1 MEKIL
6 EWLKNP
12 LYSGLAGF
20 VAGLIVGLPLL
31 GWLIWPVQWTDASPQ
46 HLRSDLQVDYLRMTI
61 DSYSRNGDESLVQK
75 RWMDLGEAAK
85 PALEALSANPGTTE
99 PKDIEKLALL
109 VQAPVP
115 AIKPVTK
122 PQTQEQKGKGD
133 APKPEE
139 IKPATK
145 TEATLLPGATTEAPE
160 KTSGSNNLTFL
171 LGIMCVLTIAVGGL
185 LAFLLLRRKKASM
198 DGLEGEEEVENV
210 AEGYSGNDMEYV
222 QESSAGAAAANTSKK
237 RVSTDSEE
245 PPVVQFM
252 TTYML
257 GDDLYDDSFSIDAPT
272 GEFLGECG
280 VGISETIG
288 VGDPKK
294 VTAFEVWLFDK
305 NDIQTV
311 TKVLMSNHAFNDPN
325 IRQRL
330 LAKGEPQLVEP
341 GKRILLETASLQM
354 EARIVDASYGGG
366 AMPNNSYFDR
376 LTLELAVWPKG
387 A

>member
-1 MEKIL
+1 MEKII
-6 EWLKNP
+6 ERLKNP
-12 LYSGLAGF
+12 LYSGLAGLL
-20 VAGLIVGLPLL
+20 VGLILGLPIL
-31 GWLIWPVQWTDASPQ
+31 GWLVWPVQWTDAAPQ
-46 HLRSDLQVDYLRMTI
+46 HLRSDLQVDYLKMVI
-61 DSYSRNGDESLVQK
+61 DSLKRNEDEGLAIR
-75 RWMDLGEAAK
+75 RWQDLGKAGPDALKMLAA
-85 PALEALSANPGTTE
+85 EPGTAD
-99 PKDIEKLALL
+99 PKEIEQLALL

-115 AIKPVTK
+115 AIQVDAKTTVPKAKEAAKVETK
-122 PQTQEQKGKGD
+122 VAEP
-133 APKPEE
+133 
-139 IKPATK
+139 
-145 TEATLLPGATTEAPE
+145 LLPGATPATDT
-160 KTSGSNNLTFL
+160 KTSGSKSNLTLL
-171 LGIMCVLTIAVGGL
+171 LGVMCALTLVVGGV
-185 LAFLLLRRKKASM
+185 LAFLLLRRKNANAGGSTSIPAEAY
-198 DGLEGEEEVENV
+198 GGE
-210 AEGYSGNDMEYV
+210 DMEYV
-222 QESSAGAAAANTSKK
+222 AEATSAGAATGGNKSRVNTD
-237 RVSTDSEE
+237 TEE

-311 TKVLMSNHAFNDPN
+311 TKVLMSAHAFNDPN

-330 LAKGEPQLVEP
+330 LAKGEPQMVEP

-366 AMPNNSYFDR
+366 ALPSNSYFDR
-376 LTLELAVWPKG
+376 LTLELAVWPKAG
-387 A
+387 

>member
-6 EWLKNP
+6 ERLKNP
-12 LYSGLAGF
+12 LYAGIAGF
-20 VAGLIVGLPLL
+20 LAGLIVGLPIL
-31 GWLIWPVQWTDASPQ
+31 GWMVWPVQWTDASPQ
-46 HLRSDLQVDYLRMTI
+46 HLRSDLQVDYLRMMI
-61 DSYSRNGDESLVQK
+61 DSFKRNENETLAIK
-75 RWMDLGEAAK
+75 RWSELGSSGQSALKALAA
-85 PALEALSANPGTTE
+85 APGSTD
-99 PKDIEKLALL
+99 PNDIEQMALL
-109 VQAPVP
+109 VQAPIPVVNPEAKP
-115 AIKPVTK
+115 A
-122 PQTQEQKGKGD
+122 EDNKGK
-133 APKPEE
+133 AEQPKSEE
-139 IKPATK
+139 GAKAQA
-145 TEATLLPGATTEAPE
+145 TEALLPVDGTETTPSR
-160 KTSGSNNLTFL
+160 TSSGLSNLPIL
-171 LGIMCVLTIAVGGL
+171 LGVMCLLTLAVAGL
-185 LAFLLLRRKKASM
+185 LVFLLLKRKKGAS
-198 DGLEGEEEVENV
+198 EAEEP
-210 AEGYSGNDMEYV
+210 AEGYEGYAGEEMEYV
-222 QESSAGAAAANTSKK
+222 AEESPAARPTMNGTKK
-237 RVSTDSEE
+237 RVSPDAEE

-311 TKVLMSNHAFNDPN
+311 TKVLMSTHAFNDPN

-366 AMPNNSYFDR
+366 AMPTNSYFDR
-376 LTLELAVWPKG
+376 LTLELAVWPKN

>member
-6 EWLKNP
+6 ERLKNP
-12 LYSGLAGF
+12 LYAGITGF
-20 VAGLIVGLPLL
+20 LVGLILGLPIL
-31 GWLIWPVQWTDASPQ
+31 GWIVWPVQWTDAAPQ
-46 HLRSDLQVDYLRMTI
+46 HLRSDLQADYLRMMI
-61 DSYSRNGDESLVQK
+61 DSYNRNQDESLAHK
-75 RWMDLGEAAK
+75 RWQDLGSAGQS
-85 PALEALSANPGTTE
+85 ALKTLAANPGNTDPQE
-99 PKDIEKLALL
+99 IEQMALL
-109 VQAPVP
+109 VQAPIP
-115 AIKPVTK
+115 AIKPGEKPPAETKGQIEESQGGEEATAAPVAGGATK
-122 PQTQEQKGKGD
+122 PSSILSGK
-133 APKPEE
+133 
-139 IKPATK
+139 
-145 TEATLLPGATTEAPE
+145 
-160 KTSGSNNLTFL
+160 NNLTIL
-171 LGIMCVLTIAVGGL
+171 LGVMCVLTLAVGGL
-185 LAFLLLRRKKASM
+185 LVFLLLRRKKPVQEETEET
-198 DGLEGEEEVENV
+198 DETGEGYTGEE
-210 AEGYSGNDMEYV
+210 MEYV
-222 QESSAGAAAANTSKK
+222 QDQAATGAAANGTKK
-237 RVSTDSEE
+237 RSSNTSEE

-311 TKVLMSNHAFNDPN
+311 TKVMMSNHAFNDPN

-366 AMPNNSYFDR
+366 AMPTNSYFDR
-376 LTLELAVWPKG
+376 LTLELAVWPKS
-387 A
+387 

>member
-6 EWLKNP
+6 ERLKNP
-12 LYSGLAGF
+12 LYAGLAGF
-20 VAGLIVGLPLL
+20 VAGLIVGLPIL
-31 GWLIWPVQWTDASPQ
+31 GWLIWPVQWTDAAPQ
-46 HLRSDLQVDYLRMTI
+46 HLRSDLQVDYLRMMI
-61 DSYSRNGDESLVQK
+61 DSFNRTEDEGMTIK
-75 RWMDLGEAAK
+75 RWQDLGSAGQS
-85 PALEALSANPGTTE
+85 ALKELAQNPGKTNPDE
-99 PKDIEKLALL
+99 IEQMALL
-109 VQAPVP
+109 VQAPIP
-115 AIKPVTK
+115 AIKQSDGVSTQKGEPEAVSPDNADGIDTDSEGLVLPGETQAATK
-122 PQTQEQKGKGD
+122 PVSSKMNL
-133 APKPEE
+133 
-139 IKPATK
+139 
-145 TEATLLPGATTEAPE
+145 TLLLSVLCG
-160 KTSGSNNLTFL
+160 LTL
-171 LGIMCVLTIAVGGL
+171 VVGLL
-185 LAFLLLRRKKASM
+185 LAFLLLRRKKSA
-198 DGLEGEEEVENV
+198 DVGEEAEDEY
-210 AEGYSGNDMEYV
+210 EGYTGDEMEDMSQSEASGSISTPAPRQSNDM
-222 QESSAGAAAANTSKK
+222 
-237 RVSTDSEE
+237 EE

-311 TKVLMSNHAFNDPN
+311 TKVLMSSHSFNDPN
-325 IRQRL
+325 VRQRL

-366 AMPNNSYFDR
+366 SMPTNSYFDR
-376 LTLELAVWPKG
+376 LTLELAVWPKNG
-387 A
+387 

>member
-6 EWLKNP
+6 ERLKNP
-12 LYSGLAGF
+12 LYAGLAGF
-20 VAGLIVGLPLL
+20 LAGIIVGLPIL
-31 GWLIWPVQWTDASPQ
+31 GWLIWPVQWTDAAPQ
-46 HLRSDLQVDYLRMTI
+46 HLRSDLQVDYLRMMI
-61 DSYSRNGDESLVQK
+61 DSFNRTEDEGMAIK
-75 RWMDLGEAAK
+75 RWQDLGSAGQS
-85 PALEALSANPGTTE
+85 ALKELAQNPGKTNPDE
-99 PKDIEKLALL
+99 IEQMALL
-109 VQAPVP
+109 VQAPIP
-115 AIKPVTK
+115 AIKQSDSASTPKGEPEAAAPDNAESIDTESEGLVLPGETQAATK
-122 PQTQEQKGKGD
+122 PVSSKMNL
-133 APKPEE
+133 
-139 IKPATK
+139 
-145 TEATLLPGATTEAPE
+145 TLLLSVLCG
-160 KTSGSNNLTFL
+160 LTL
-171 LGIMCVLTIAVGGL
+171 VVGLL
-185 LAFLLLRRKKASM
+185 LAFLLLRRKNST
-198 DGLEGEEEVENV
+198 EVGEEAEDEF
-210 AEGYSGNDMEYV
+210 EGYSGDEMEDMSQGEATGSISTPAPRQSNDI
-222 QESSAGAAAANTSKK
+222 
-237 RVSTDSEE
+237 EE

-311 TKVLMSNHAFNDPN
+311 TKVLMSSHSFNDPN
-325 IRQRL
+325 VRQRL

-366 AMPNNSYFDR
+366 SMPTNSYFDR
-376 LTLELAVWPKG
+376 LTLELAVWPKNG
-387 A
+387 

>member
-6 EWLKNP
+6 ERLKNP

-20 VAGLIVGLPLL
+20 LAGLIVGLPIL
-31 GWLIWPVQWTDASPQ
+31 GWLVWPVQWTDAAPQ

-61 DSYSRNGDESLVQK
+61 DSFNRNGDEGLAHK
-75 RWMDLGEAAK
+75 RWQDLGSAGQSALKALAA
-85 PALEALSANPGTTE
+85 EPGTTD
-99 PKDIEKLALL
+99 PKEIEQMALL
-109 VQAPVP
+109 VQAPIP
-115 AIKPVTK
+115 AI
-122 PQTQEQKGKGD
+122 QTE
-133 APKPEE
+133 A
-139 IKPATK
+139 KPAAAGK
-145 TEATLLPGATTEAPE
+145 NGAAEQPPTEAVKTDETLLPGAIPTEAPAK
-160 KTSGSNNLTFL
+160 KTGGLSNLPLL
-171 LGIMCVLTIAVGGL
+171 LGIMCALTLVVGGL
-185 LAFLLLRRKKASM
+185 LVFLLLRRKKT
-198 DGLEGEEEVENV
+198 GQEEVEPAEV
-210 AEGYSGNDMEYV
+210 PEGYTGDEMEYV
-222 QESSAGAAAANTSKK
+222 SEETADKPAANGTKK
-237 RVSTDSEE
+237 RASSDVEE

-311 TKVLMSNHAFNDPN
+311 TKVFMSGHAFSDPN

-366 AMPNNSYFDR
+366 AMPTNSYFDR
-376 LTLELAVWPKG
+376 LTLELAVWPKN

>member
-6 EWLKNP
+6 ERLKNP
-12 LYSGLAGF
+12 LYAGLAGF
-20 VAGLIVGLPLL
+20 LAGLIVGLPIL
-31 GWLIWPVQWTDASPQ
+31 GWMIWPVQWTDAAPQ
-46 HLRSDLQVDYLRMTI
+46 HLRSDLQQDYLSMMI
-61 DSYSRNGDESLVQK
+61 DSFNRNQDEGLAIQ
-75 RWMDLGEAAK
+75 RWKDLGSAGQT
-85 PALEALSANPGTTE
+85 ALKALASDPGNVD
-99 PKDIEKLALL
+99 PKEIEQMALL
-109 VQAPVP
+109 VQAPIP
-115 AIKPVTK
+115 AI
-122 PQTQEQKGKGD
+122 QEEESKGKAD
-133 APKPEE
+133 EPKSQGEE
-139 IKPATK
+139 
-145 TEATLLPGATTEAPE
+145 TLLPEEEITPAPA
-160 KTSGSNNLTFL
+160 KTSLGINNLPIL
-171 LGIMCVLTIAVGGL
+171 LGVMCVLTLIVGGL
-185 LAFLLLRRKKASM
+185 LVFLLLRRKKAEP
-198 DGLEGEEEVENV
+198 EGEESLETG
-210 AEGYSGNDMEYV
+210 EGYSGEEMDYAKEEDVNRPV
-222 QESSAGAAAANTSKK
+222 APPANK
-237 RVSTDSEE
+237 RVSSDSEE

>member
-20 VAGLIVGLPLL
+20 VAGLIVGLPML
-31 GWLIWPVQWTDASPQ
+31 GWWIWPVEWTDATPQ
-46 HLRSDLQVDYLRMTI
+46 HLRNDIQVDYLRMVI
-61 DSYSRNGDESLVQK
+61 DSFDRNQDEGLAQK
-75 RWMDLGEAAK
+75 RWQDLGSAGQT
-85 PALEALSANPGTTE
+85 ALKALATDPGTTN
-99 PKDIEKLALL
+99 PKEIEQLALL
-109 VQAPVP
+109 VQAPIP
-115 AIKPVTK
+115 AIQPAAKPTADKKGKAETPKSEATK
-122 PQTQEQKGKGD
+122 PD
-133 APKPEE
+133 ASAEE
-139 IKPATK
+139 P
-145 TEATLLPGATTEAPE
+145 LLPGATPEAAT
-160 KTSGSNNLTFL
+160 TSGSKTNLTLL
-171 LGIMCVLTIAVGGL
+171 LGVMCALTLVVGGL
-185 LAFLLLRRKKASM
+185 LVFLLLRRKKA
-198 DGLEGEEEVENV
+198 
-210 AEGYSGNDMEYV
+210 AEGSDEEAESTEGYAGDEMEYV
-222 QESSAGAAAANTSKK
+222 QEETTGGSISNIAKK
-237 RVSTDSEE
+237 RASSDVEE

-311 TKVLMSNHAFNDPN
+311 TKVLMSNHSFNDPN

-341 GKRILLETASLQM
+341 GKRVLLETASLQM

-366 AMPNNSYFDR
+366 AMPTNSYFDR
-376 LTLELAVWPKG
+376 LTLELAVWPKS

>member
-6 EWLKNP
+6 ERLKNP

-20 VAGLIVGLPLL
+20 LAGLIVGLPIL
-31 GWLIWPVQWTDASPQ
+31 GWLVWPVQWTDASPE

-61 DSYSRNGDESLVQK
+61 DSYSRNGDESMVQK
-75 RWMDLGEAAK
+75 RWLDLGEAAK
-85 PALEALSANPGTTE
+85 PALEALSTNPGTLE
-99 PKDIEKLALL
+99 PNEIEKLALL

-115 AIKPVTK
+115 AIKPETK

-133 APKPEE
+133 EPKPEE
-139 IKPATK
+139 NKPETQ
-145 TEATLLPGATTEAPE
+145 TEATLLPGAITEAPE
-160 KTSGSNNLTFL
+160 KTSGSKTNLTLL
-171 LGIMCVLTIAVGGL
+171 LGVMCVLTIGVGGL

-198 DGLEGEEEVENV
+198 EGEEEVENV
-210 AEGYSGNDMEYV
+210 AEGYSGDDMEYM
-222 QESSAGAAAANTSKK
+222 QESSAGEAAINTSKK
-237 RVSTDSEE
+237 RASVDAEE

-387 A
+387 S

>member
-6 EWLKNP
+6 ERLKNP
-12 LYSGLAGF
+12 LYAGIAGF
-20 VAGLIVGLPLL
+20 LVGLILGLPIL
-31 GWLIWPVQWTDASPQ
+31 GWIVWPVQWTDAAPQ
-46 HLRSDLQVDYLRMTI
+46 HLRGDLQADYLRMMI
-61 DSYSRNGDESLVQK
+61 DSYNRNQDESLAHK
-75 RWMDLGEAAK
+75 RWQDLGSAGQS
-85 PALEALSANPGTTE
+85 ALKTLAANPGNTDPQE
-99 PKDIEKLALL
+99 IEQMALL
-109 VQAPVP
+109 VQAPIP
-115 AIKPVTK
+115 AIKPGENPPAEAK
-122 PQTQEQKGKGD
+122 GQIEEPQGGGEATSAPD
-133 APKPEE
+133 AGAAA
-139 IKPATK
+139 KPASI
-145 TEATLLPGATTEAPE
+145 L
-160 KTSGSNNLTFL
+160 SGKNNLTIL
-171 LGIMCVLTIAVGGL
+171 LGVMCVLTLVVGGL
-185 LAFLLLRRKKASM
+185 LIFLLMRRKKPLQEEAEEI
-198 DGLEGEEEVENV
+198 DEAGEGYAGEE
-210 AEGYSGNDMEYV
+210 MEYV
-222 QESSAGAAAANTSKK
+222 QDQAATGTATNGTKK
-237 RVSTDSEE
+237 RTSNTSEE

-311 TKVLMSNHAFNDPN
+311 TKVMMSNHAFNDPN

-366 AMPNNSYFDR
+366 AMPTNSYFDR
-376 LTLELAVWPKG
+376 LTLELAVWPKS
-387 A
+387 

>member
-1 MEKIL
+1 MDKIL
-6 EWLKNP
+6 ERLKNP
-12 LYSGLAGF
+12 LYAGLAGF
-20 VAGLIVGLPLL
+20 VAGLIVGLPIL
-31 GWLIWPVQWTDASPQ
+31 GWLIWPVQWTDAAPQ
-46 HLRSDLQVDYLRMTI
+46 HLRNDLQVEYLRMII
-61 DSYSRNGDESLVQK
+61 DSYSRNGDEGLVQK
-75 RWMDLGEAAK
+75 RWQDLGVAAE
-85 PALEALSANPGTTE
+85 PALEALSANPGNIETNE
-99 PKDIEKLALL
+99 IEKLALL

-115 AIKPVTK
+115 AIKPESK

-133 APKPEE
+133 EPNQEENKPE
-139 IKPATK
+139 AQ
-145 TEATLLPGATTEAPE
+145 TEETLLPGTVAEAPE
-160 KTSGSNNLTFL
+160 KASDSKTNLTLL
-171 LGIMCVLTIAVGGL
+171 LGIMCVLTLAVGGL
-185 LAFLLLRRKKASM
+185 LVFLLLRRKKAAVESE
-198 DGLEGEEEVENV
+198 DEESFDES
-210 AEGYSGNDMEYV
+210 AEGYAGQEMEYV
-222 QESSAGAAAANTSKK
+222 QEESLGAPVAGTNKK
-237 RVSTDSEE
+237 RVSADSEE

-311 TKVLMSNHAFNDPN
+311 TKVFMSNHAFNDPN

-366 AMPNNSYFDR
+366 AMPTNSYFDR

-387 A
+387 

>member
-6 EWLKNP
+6 ERLKNP
-12 LYSGLAGF
+12 LYAGLAGF
-20 VAGLIVGLPLL
+20 IIGLIVGLPIL
-31 GWLIWPVQWTDASPQ
+31 GWLIWPVQWTDAAPQ
-46 HLRSDLQVDYLRMTI
+46 HLRSDLQVDYLRMVI
-61 DSYSRNGDESLVQK
+61 DSYSRNGDEGLVQK
-75 RWMDLGEAAK
+75 RWQELGVAAK
-85 PALEALSANPGTTE
+85 PALEALSANPGTIE
-99 PKDIEKLALL
+99 SNEIEKLALL

-115 AIKPVTK
+115 AIKPVSK
-122 PQTQEQKGKGD
+122 PQTQDQKGKGD
-133 APKPEE
+133 EPKQEENKPE
-139 IKPATK
+139 AQ
-145 TEATLLPGATTEAPE
+145 TETTLLPGTVAEAPQ
-160 KTSGSNNLTFL
+160 KTSDSKSSLTLL
-171 LGIMCVLTIAVGGL
+171 LGIMCVLTLAVGAL
-185 LAFLLLRRKKASM
+185 LVFLLLRRKKAAS
-198 DGLEGEEEVENV
+198 ETEEEEGFDEA
-210 AEGYSGNDMEYV
+210 AEGYTGTEMEYV
-222 QESSAGAAAANTSKK
+222 QEGTTGAGTGINKK
-237 RVSTDSEE
+237 RLSADSEE

-366 AMPNNSYFDR
+366 AMPTNSYFDR
-376 LTLELAVWPKG
+376 LTLELAVWPKS
-387 A
+387 

>member
-6 EWLKNP
+6 ERLKNP
-12 LYSGLAGF
+12 LYASLAGF
-20 VAGLIVGLPLL
+20 VAGILVGLPIL
-31 GWLIWPVQWTDASPQ
+31 GWLVWPVQWTDAAPQ
-46 HLRSDLQVDYLRMTI
+46 HLRSDLQVDYLRMMI
-61 DSYSRNGDESLVQK
+61 DSFNRTEDEGMAIK
-75 RWMDLGEAAK
+75 RWQDMGSAGLNALKELAK
-85 PALEALSANPGTTE
+85 DPGYSDPNE
-99 PKDIEKLALL
+99 IEQMALL
-109 VQAPVP
+109 VQAPIP
-115 AIKPVTK
+115 AIKENAK
-122 PQTQEQKGKGD
+122 STQAEKKGEPEQ
-133 APKPEE
+133 AKPE
-139 IKPATK
+139 KA
-145 TEATLLPGATTEAPE
+145 EAADAAAEEPLLPGGTEAVTTKPAAP
-160 KTSGSNNLTFL
+160 KTNLTLL
-171 LGIMCVLTIAVGGL
+171 LGVMCALTLVVGGL
-185 LAFLLLRRKKASM
+185 LVFLLLRRKKTGA
-198 DGLEGEEEVENV
+198 GEEETQEEY
-210 AEGYSGNDMEYV
+210 EGYSGEEMEYV
-222 QESSAGAAAANTSKK
+222 SETETAATANGTKK
-237 RVSTDSEE
+237 RTSTDMEE

-311 TKVLMSNHAFNDPN
+311 TKVMMSAHAFNDPN

-330 LAKGEPQLVEP
+330 LAKGEPQMVEP

-366 AMPNNSYFDR
+366 AMPTNSYFDR
-376 LTLELAVWPKG
+376 LTLELAVWPKTV
-387 A
+387 

>member
-6 EWLKNP
+6 ERLKNP

-46 HLRSDLQVDYLRMTI
+46 HLRSDLQVDYLRMII
-61 DSYSRNGDESLVQK
+61 DSYNRNGDEGMVQK
-75 RWMDLGEAAK
+75 RWLELGEAAN

-99 PKDIEKLALL
+99 ANDISKLALL

-115 AIKPVTK
+115 AIKPENK
-122 PQTQEQKGKGD
+122 PQPQEQKGKGD
-133 APKPEE
+133 EPKPAEV
-139 IKPATK
+139 KPETQ
-145 TEATLLPGATTEAPE
+145 TETTLLPGAVAETPE
-160 KTSGSNNLTFL
+160 KTSGSKTNLTLL
-171 LGIMCVLTIAVGGL
+171 LGVMCVLTIGVGGL
-185 LAFLLLRRKKASM
+185 LVFLLLRRKKAA
-198 DGLEGEEEVENV
+198 LEGEEEVEDT
-210 AEGYSGNDMEYV
+210 AEGYTGNDMEYM
-222 QESSAGAAAANTSKK
+222 QEASAGDAAATISKK
-237 RVSTDSEE
+237 RVSADSEE

-387 A
+387 S

>member
-6 EWLKNP
+6 ERLKNP
-12 LYSGLAGF
+12 LYAGLAGF
-20 VAGLIVGLPLL
+20 LAGLIVGLPIL
-31 GWLIWPVQWTDASPQ
+31 GWMIWPVQWTDAAPQ
-46 HLRSDLQVDYLRMTI
+46 HLRSDLQKDYLSMMI
-61 DSYSRNGDESLVQK
+61 DSFNRNQNEGLAVQ
-75 RWMDLGEAAK
+75 RWKDLGSAGQTALKALAAD
-85 PALEALSANPGTTE
+85 PGNVDPNE
-99 PKDIEKLALL
+99 IEQMALL
-109 VQAPVP
+109 VQAPIP
-115 AIKPVTK
+115 AI
-122 PQTQEQKGKGD
+122 QEESKGKAD
-133 APKPEE
+133 EPKSQAEEPLLPEE
-139 IKPATK
+139 EETTPSPA
-145 TEATLLPGATTEAPE
+145 
-160 KTSGSNNLTFL
+160 KTSTGINNLPIL
-171 LGIMCVLTIAVGGL
+171 LGVMCVLTLIVGGL
-185 LAFLLLRRKKASM
+185 LVFLLLRRKKTGQESEEAVES
-198 DGLEGEEEVENV
+198 GEEYIGDE
-210 AEGYSGNDMEYV
+210 MEYAKDEAV
-222 QESSAGAAAANTSKK
+222 DRPVTAPANK
-237 RVSTDSEE
+237 RASNDNEE

-376 LTLELAVWPKG
+376 LTLELAVWPKT

>member
-1 MEKIL
+1 MDKIL
-6 EWLKNP
+6 ERLKNP
-12 LYSGLAGF
+12 LYAGLAGF
-20 VAGLIVGLPLL
+20 VIGLIIGLPIL
-31 GWLIWPVQWTDASPQ
+31 GWIVWPVQWTDASPQ
-46 HLRSDLQVDYLRMTI
+46 HLRNDLQVDYLRMSI
-61 DSYSRNGDESLVQK
+61 DSFKLTGDEGTAIR
-75 RWMDLGEAAK
+75 RWQDMGPAAE
-85 PALEALSANPGTTE
+85 PALKELAKNPGYSD
-99 PKDIEKLALL
+99 PNDIEQLALL
-109 VQAPVP
+109 VQAPIP
-115 AIKPVTK
+115 AIKSN
-122 PQTQEQKGKGD
+122 PQQPASKGEPEGA
-133 APKPEE
+133 APAEGETSSETAP
-139 IKPATK
+139 
-145 TEATLLPGATTEAPE
+145 LLPGTAQPAPSSSSSSKTT
-160 KTSGSNNLTFL
+160 LTLL
-171 LGIMCVLTIAVGGL
+171 LGVMCAMTLVVGGL
-185 LAFLLLRRKKASM
+185 LVFLLLKRKKNTVVES
-198 DGLEGEEEVENV
+198 EEEPV
-210 AEGYSGNDMEYV
+210 AEGYEGYTGEEMEYV
-222 QESSAGAAAANTSKK
+222 PSNEINGSVVGGQKRRTS
-237 RVSTDSEE
+237 DMEE

-294 VTAFEVWLFDK
+294 VSAFEVWLFDK

-325 IRQRL
+325 VRQRL

-366 AMPNNSYFDR
+366 AMPTNSYFDR
-376 LTLELAVWPKG
+376 LTLELAVWPKS

>member
-6 EWLKNP
+6 ERLKNP
-12 LYSGLAGF
+12 LYAGIAGF
-20 VAGLIVGLPLL
+20 LAGLIVGLPIL
-31 GWLIWPVQWTDASPQ
+31 GWMVWPVQWTDASPQ
-46 HLRSDLQVDYLRMTI
+46 HLRSDLQVDYLRMMI
-61 DSYSRNGDESLVQK
+61 DSFKRNENETLAIK
-75 RWMDLGEAAK
+75 RWSELGSSGQSALKALAA
-85 PALEALSANPGTTE
+85 APGSTD
-99 PKDIEKLALL
+99 PNDIEQMALL
-109 VQAPVP
+109 VQAPIPVVNPEAKP
-115 AIKPVTK
+115 A
-122 PQTQEQKGKGD
+122 EDNKGK
-133 APKPEE
+133 AEQPKSEE
-139 IKPATK
+139 GAKAQA
-145 TEATLLPGATTEAPE
+145 TEALLPVDGTETTPS
-160 KTSGSNNLTFL
+160 KTSSGLSNLPIL
-171 LGIMCVLTIAVGGL
+171 LGVMCLLTLAVAGL
-185 LAFLLLRRKKASM
+185 LVFLLLKRKKGAS
-198 DGLEGEEEVENV
+198 EAEEP
-210 AEGYSGNDMEYV
+210 AEGYEGYAGEEMEYV
-222 QESSAGAAAANTSKK
+222 AEESPAARPTMNGTKK
-237 RVSTDSEE
+237 RVSPDAEE

-311 TKVLMSNHAFNDPN
+311 TKVLMSTHAFNDPN

-366 AMPNNSYFDR
+366 AMPTNSYFDR
-376 LTLELAVWPKG
+376 LTLELAVWPKN

>member
-1 MEKIL
+1 MAKIL

-12 LYSGLAGF
+12 LYAGLAGF
-20 VAGLIVGLPLL
+20 VAGLIVGLPIL
-31 GWLIWPVQWTDASPQ
+31 GWFIWPVQWTDAAPQ
-46 HLRSDLQVDYLRMTI
+46 HLREDLQVDYLRMTI
-61 DSYSRNGDESLVQK
+61 DSYSRNGDESLVLK
-75 RWMDLGEAAK
+75 RWQDLGVAAE

-99 PKDIEKLALL
+99 PKEIEKLALL

-115 AIKPVTK
+115 AIKTGSK

-133 APKPEE
+133 EPKPEAN
-139 IKPATK
+139 KPETQA
-145 TEATLLPGATTEAPE
+145 EATLLPGATVETPE
-160 KTSGSNNLTFL
+160 KTSGPKTNLTLL
-171 LGIMCVLTIAVGGL
+171 LGIMCVLTLGVGGL
-185 LAFLLLRRKKASM
+185 LVFLLLRRKKAAM
-198 DGLEGEEEVENV
+198 ENDAELDETGDGYTGQ
-210 AEGYSGNDMEYV
+210 DMEYV
-222 QESSAGAAAANTSKK
+222 QDESAGGAPSAAMSPAKK
-237 RVSTDSEE
+237 RASADAEE

-366 AMPNNSYFDR
+366 AMPTNSYFDR

-387 A
+387 

>member
-1 MEKIL
+1 MEKII
-6 EWLKNP
+6 ERLKNP
-12 LYSGLAGF
+12 LYSGLAG
-20 VAGLIVGLPLL
+20 LIVGLILGLPIL
-31 GWLIWPVQWTDASPQ
+31 GWLVWPVQWTDAAPQ
-46 HLRSDLQVDYLRMTI
+46 HLRSDLQVDYLRMVI
-61 DSYSRNGDESLVQK
+61 DSYKRNEDESLAVR
-75 RWMDLGEAAK
+75 RWKDLGIAGPDALKALAADK
-85 PALEALSANPGTTE
+85 GTASSKE
-99 PKDIEKLALL
+99 IEQLALL
-109 VQAPVP
+109 VQAPIP
-115 AIKPVTK
+115 AIKADTK
-122 PQTQEQKGKGD
+122 AEE
-133 APKPEE
+133 PKAKATAKTDTKAEE
-139 IKPATK
+139 P
-145 TEATLLPGATTEAPE
+145 LLPGETPVAETT
-160 KTSGSNNLTFL
+160 TSGAKSNLTLL
-171 LGIMCVLTIAVGGL
+171 LGVMCALTLVVGGAL
-185 LAFLLLRRKKASM
+185 VFLLLRRKKAAASAV
-198 DGLEGEEEVENV
+198 DDTSAP
-210 AEGYSGNDMEYV
+210 AESYGGDDMEYV
-222 QESSAGAAAANTSKK
+222 PEETSAGSASNGGKSRAK
-237 RVSTDSEE
+237 TDAEE

-311 TKVLMSNHAFNDPN
+311 TKVLMSTHAFNDPN

-330 LAKGEPQLVEP
+330 LAKGEPQIVEP

-366 AMPNNSYFDR
+366 ALPTNSYFDR
-376 LTLELAVWPKG
+376 LTLELAVWPKT

>member
-6 EWLKNP
+6 ERLKNP
-12 LYSGLAGF
+12 LYAGIAGF
-20 VAGLIVGLPLL
+20 LAGLIVGLPIL
-31 GWLIWPVQWTDASPQ
+31 GWMVWPVQWTDASPQ
-46 HLRSDLQVDYLRMTI
+46 HLRSDLQVDYLRMMI
-61 DSYSRNGDESLVQK
+61 DSFKRNENESLAIK
-75 RWMDLGEAAK
+75 RWSELGSSGQSALKALAA
-85 PALEALSANPGTTE
+85 APGSTD
-99 PKDIEKLALL
+99 PNDIEQMALL
-109 VQAPVP
+109 VQAPIPVVNPEAKP
-115 AIKPVTK
+115 A
-122 PQTQEQKGKGD
+122 EDNKGK
-133 APKPEE
+133 AEQPKSEE
-139 IKPATK
+139 GAKAQA
-145 TEATLLPGATTEAPE
+145 TEALLPVDGTETTPS
-160 KTSGSNNLTFL
+160 KTSSGLSNLPIL
-171 LGIMCVLTIAVGGL
+171 LGVMCLLTLAVAGL
-185 LAFLLLRRKKASM
+185 LVFLLLKRKKGAS
-198 DGLEGEEEVENV
+198 EAEEP
-210 AEGYSGNDMEYV
+210 AEGYEGYAGEEMEYV
-222 QESSAGAAAANTSKK
+222 AEESPAARPTMNGTKK
-237 RVSTDSEE
+237 RVSPDAEE

-311 TKVLMSNHAFNDPN
+311 TKVLMSTHAFNDPN

-366 AMPNNSYFDR
+366 AMPTNSYFDR
-376 LTLELAVWPKG
+376 LTLELAVWPKN

>member
-12 LYSGLAGF
+12 LYTGIAGF
-20 VAGLIVGLPLL
+20 LAGLIIGLPIL
-31 GWLIWPVQWTDASPQ
+31 GWSVMPVEWTDASPQ
-46 HLRSDLQVDYLRMTI
+46 NLRSDLQVDYLRMMI
-61 DSYSRNGDESLVQK
+61 DSFNRNQDESLAVK
-75 RWMDLGEAAK
+75 RWSELG
-85 PALEALSANPGTTE
+85 SASQKTLNTLADAPGSTD
-99 PKDIEKLALL
+99 PKEIEQMALL
-109 VQAPVP
+109 VQAPIP
-115 AIKPVTK
+115 AIQPEAKPAA
-122 PQTQEQKGKGD
+122 ENKGK
-133 APKPEE
+133 AEQPKSEE
-139 IKPATK
+139 AAKAQ
-145 TEATLLPGATTEAPE
+145 TEEALLPIDGTQTTQVR
-160 KTSGSNNLTFL
+160 TSSGLSNLPIL
-171 LGIMCVLTIAVGGL
+171 LGVMCLLTLVVGGL
-185 LAFLLLRRKKASM
+185 LVFLLLKRKKG
-198 DGLEGEEEVENV
+198 DQETEEA
-210 AEGYSGNDMEYV
+210 AEGYDGYTGDEMEYAS
-222 QESSAGAAAANTSKK
+222 EETPAAQPTMNGTKK
-237 RVSTDSEE
+237 RTSPDSEE

-311 TKVLMSNHAFNDPN
+311 TKVLMSTHAFNDPN

-366 AMPNNSYFDR
+366 AMPTNSYFDR
-376 LTLELAVWPKG
+376 LTLELAVWPK
-387 A
+387 AA

>member
-6 EWLKNP
+6 ERLKNP
-12 LYSGLAGF
+12 LYAGLAGF
-20 VAGLIVGLPLL
+20 LAGLIVGLPIL
-31 GWLIWPVQWTDASPQ
+31 GWFIWPVQWTDATPQ
-46 HLRSDLQVDYLRMTI
+46 HLRSDLQVDYLRMMI
-61 DSYSRNGDESLVQK
+61 DSFKRTEDEGMAVTRWQALGSAGQNALKELAADPGYSDPN
-75 RWMDLGEAAK
+75 
-85 PALEALSANPGTTE
+85 
-99 PKDIEKLALL
+99 DIEQMALL

-115 AIKPVTK
+115 AIKESAKPTAVKKGEPDQAK
-122 PQTQEQKGKGD
+122 PQKAGSPT
-133 APKPEE
+133 AAAEE
-139 IKPATK
+139 PLLPGG
-145 TEATLLPGATTEAPE
+145 TEATTTKPAGS
-160 KTSGSNNLTFL
+160 KTNLTLL
-171 LGIMCVLTIAVGGL
+171 LGVMCALTLVVGGVL
-185 LAFLLLRRKKASM
+185 VFLLLRRKKSEVTE
-198 DGLEGEEEVENV
+198 DEGVEES
-210 AEGYSGNDMEYV
+210 EGYSGEEMEYV
-222 QESSAGAAAANTSKK
+222 PETQAGAAATGVKK
-237 RVSTDSEE
+237 RANNDMEE

-311 TKVLMSNHAFNDPN
+311 TKVLMSAHAFNDPN
-325 IRQRL
+325 VRQRL
-330 LAKGEPQLVEP
+330 LAKGEPQMVEP

-376 LTLELAVWPKG
+376 LTLELAVWPK
-387 A
+387 AA

>member
-1 MEKIL
+1 TSNTGGSKSNLTI
-6 EWLKNP
+6 
-12 LYSGLAGF
+12 
-20 VAGLIVGLPLL
+20 LL
-31 GWLIWPVQWTDASPQ
+31 GVMCALT
-46 HLRSDLQVDYLRMTI
+46 
-61 DSYSRNGDESLVQK
+61 LV
-75 RWMDLGEAAK
+75 
-85 PALEALSANPGTTE
+85 
-99 PKDIEKLALL
+99 
-109 VQAPVP
+109 
-115 AIKPVTK
+115 
-122 PQTQEQKGKGD
+122 
-133 APKPEE
+133 
-139 IKPATK
+139 
-145 TEATLLPGATTEAPE
+145 
-160 KTSGSNNLTFL
+160 
-171 LGIMCVLTIAVGGL
+171 VGGV
-185 LAFLLLRRKKASM
+185 LAFLLLRRKKDALADGSGSM
-198 DGLEGEEEVENV
+198 S
-210 AEGYSGNDMEYV
+210 AGYSGDEMEDV
-222 QESSAGAAAANTSKK
+222 SEEAAGGTLTPAPKK
-237 RVSTDSEE
+237 RGSSDAEE

-311 TKVLMSNHAFNDPN
+311 TKVLLSSHGFNDPN

-366 AMPNNSYFDR
+366 ALPTNSYFDR
-376 LTLELAVWPKG
+376 LTLELAVWPKS